1 MSITYNITTNF
12 GGKDALAENDPNK
25 TIRGSEFTTEFT
37 AIRSA
42 FLLAAPAASPTFTGT
57 ATFNDA
63 TVVDLTVSG
72 DFAANGTATF
82 GNLGGEGLTLT
93 STNTGAQEAPILVLD
108 RDSAS
113 PAAFDDLG
121 VIQFKGRD
129 SIGSATTYAEVAG
142 QLRDPLHTSE
152 DGGLYFRVAETGSFV
167 DYLRLRSGGGA
178 EFPSLP
184 VTAGSYTATGNGGAS
199 SPQFKT
205 GVGSGMYGT
214 STTVSFA
221 TGSQHRMTI
230 NSSGEVQVVG
240 DLDVGGEVRAGDGT
254 VSQPSISFSDESSMG
269 LYRPDADTL
278 GFVTGGN
285 ERMTIDASG
294 QVGIGTPT
302 PSVPLDVAGTINTS
316 SVVRGAASAAGTPTF
331 SFSADP
337 NTGMYRAAAD
347 ELGFAT
353 GGTARVVIDNV
364 GNVGIG
370 DTNPFTGLHVSKDSA
385 PSGIAQVVETDGS
398 ETFINFRGA
407 NSGSTQVR
415 LGMATNALVAYTNSI
430 ERMRIDAA
438 GDVGIGTSAP
448 DGKLTVDLGAATG
461 GELQVFTNGGHGG
474 VVHDATLRIGRQF
487 SQLDRTV
494 AIKYLGTAFGN
505 DPEMSFEVG
514 NVERMRIDDAGHV
527 GIGAAPV
534 ATSTYRTLNI
544 TGGADSGGALRL
556 STTQDESGHLFN
568 FNSAMYLS
576 GDGTVFISTGD
587 PDSGAGIPLR
597 TAYRIDRASALHRW
611 YDPSDGSTERMRIDA
626 SGQVGIGTTSPSAAL
641 DIVGNS
647 IRLRSSQTPVGGGN
661 VGEIAWDDDNIY
673 VRTSTGWKKAALTSI

>member
-12 GGKDALAENDPNK
+12 GGKDALASNDPNK

-42 FLLAAPAASPTFTGT
+42 FLLAAPSASPTFTGT

-82 GNLGGEGLTLT
+82 GNLGGEELTLT

-129 SIGSATTYAEVAG
+129 SIGSATTYAEIAG

-152 DGGLYFRVAETGSFV
+152 DGGIYFRVAETGSFV
-167 DYLRLRSGGGA
+167 DYMRLRSGGGA

-184 VTAGSYTATGNGGAS
+184 VTAGSFTATGNGGAS

-205 GVGSGMYGT
+205 GAGTGMYGT

-230 NSSGEVQVVG
+230 NSSGEVQVIG

-302 PSVPLDVAGTINTS
+302 PSFPLDVAGTINTS

-353 GGTARVVIDNV
+353 GGAARVIIDNV
-364 GNVGIG
+364 GNVGVG

-415 LGMATNALVAYTNSI
+415 LGMATNALVAYTNSV
-430 ERMRIDAA
+430 ERMRIDA
-438 GDVGIGTSAP
+438 
-448 DGKLTVDLGAATG
+448 
-461 GELQVFTNGGHGG
+461 
-474 VVHDATLRIGRQF
+474 
-487 SQLDRTV
+487 
-494 AIKYLGTAFGN
+494 
-505 DPEMSFEVG
+505 
-514 NVERMRIDDAGHV
+514 AGHV
-527 GIGAAPV
+527 GIGAAP
-534 ATSTYRTLNI
+534 ATSGSYKTLNV
-544 TGGADSGGALRL
+544 TGGADAGGALRL
-556 STTQDESGHLFN
+556 STTQDESAHLFN
-568 FNSAMYLS
+568 FNSGAYLS

-587 PDSGAGIPLR
+587 PDSGAGIPIR
-597 TAYRIDRASALHRW
+597 TAYRIDRATALHRW

-626 SGQVGIGTTSPSAAL
+626 SGQVGFGTAAPTAAL
-641 DIVGNS
+641 DVNSDS
-647 IRLRSSQTPVGGGN
+647 IRLRSSQTPVGGGD
-661 VGEIAWDDDNIY
+661 VGEIAWDDNNIY